1 VRATGCLIAY
11 GVNEDGYR
19 EPLDVLLADSE
30 NEASWSE
37 LFSGLKQR
45 GLNGVELVVSD
56 NHGGLV
62 NALKQQ
68 FQGAQWQRCQVHFM
82 RNILGLSARHLRK
95 ELASRLRLVFMAE
108 DKGTARKL
116 AVNIHQE
123 YEKKASKAMACLDRG
138 LEDAIAI
145 LQLPTL
151 YQRRL
156 RTSNLAER
164 VNEEIRRRQRV
175 IRIFPNEA
183 AAERLIGA
191 WLADLHEEWQASPR
205 YFDMQEFWDWF
216 NEKEVSKQQNKLK
229 VIISN

>member
-1 VRATGCLIAY
+1 MSL
-11 GVNEDGYR
+11 
-19 EPLDVLLADSE
+19 
-30 NEASWSE
+30 
-37 LFSGLKQR
+37 SGPDPAPK
-45 GLNGVELVVSD
+45 SMD
-56 NHGGLV
+56 
-62 NALKQQ
+62 
-68 FQGAQWQRCQVHFM
+68 
-82 RNILGLSARHLRK
+82 
-95 ELASRLRLVFMAE
+95 
-108 DKGTARKL
+108 
-116 AVNIHQE
+116 
-123 YEKKASKAMACLDRG
+123 CLDRG

-191 WLADLHEEWQASPR
+191 WLADLHGKWQIGPK

-216 NEKEVSKQQNKLK
+216 NEKKEISKKQNQLK
-229 VIISN
+229 VINSN